1 MQSITIGIFD
11 EHVLIQQSLAS
22 LLDKEETFHVLFG
35 CSETGKLTEQMK
47 SVPVNILIMQIHEF
61 NNDLIELIKK
71 LSFTFPRTKIIIIS
85 YQSTEEIVL
94 KTIKAGA
101 KGFLSKHS
109 SINELNEAILT
120 VRGGYDYYSASITQ
134 LLLTKYISKIKTDEY
149 KEQEATIRSLS
160 SRQVEILRLWGE
172 GYANQDIAD
181 KLFISIRTVES
192 HKNHIMQKLNLK
204 TTVDMVK
211 FAIKNNLIEI

>member
-11 EHVLIQQSLAS
+11 EHLLIQQSLAS
-22 LLDKEETFHVLFG
+22 LLDKEDTFHVLFG
-35 CSETGKLTEQMK
+35 CNETAKLTELMK
-47 SVPVNILIMQIHEF
+47 SAPVNILILHIHEF
-61 NNDLIELIKK
+61 NNDRVEIIKN

-101 KGFLSKHS
+101 KGFLSKHT

-172 GYANQDIAD
+172 GYANQVIAD

>member
-1 MQSITIGIFD
+1 MQNISLGIYD
-11 EHVLIQQSLAS
+11 EHLLIQQAIHS
-22 LLDKEETFHVLFG
+22 LLNEESSLNILFS
-35 CSETGKLTEQMK
+35 CCETEKLADQLK
-47 SVPVNILIMQIHEF
+47 AVPVNILIMHIHDF
-61 NNDLIELIKK
+61 DNSLINLIKK
-71 LSFTFPRTKIIIIS
+71 LSFNFPRTNIIILS
-85 YQSTEEIVL
+85 YYNTEEIVL

-101 KGFLSKHS
+101 KGFLSKHAS
-109 SINELNEAILT
+109 KNELVEAIFT
-120 VRGGYDYYSASITQ
+120 VRSGYDYYSSSITQ
-134 LLLTKYISKIKTDEY
+134 LLLNKYISKLKTDEY
-149 KEQEATIRSLS
+149 REQEITIKSLS
-160 SRQVEILRLWGE
+160 SRQVEILKLWSD

>member
-1 MQSITIGIFD
+1 MQSISLGIYD
-11 EHVLIQQSLAS
+11 EHVLIQQSICS
-22 LLDKEETFHVLFG
+22 LFDGEDSLNIQFVCNEPDKLFDHVK
-35 CSETGKLTEQMK
+35 SEQ
-47 SVPVNILIMQIHEF
+47 VNVLIMHIHDF
-61 NNDLIELIKK
+61 NHLLIDLIKNV
-71 LSFTFPRTKIIIIS
+71 SYNYQRTKIIILS
-85 YQSTEEIVL
+85 YHNTEEIVL

-101 KGFLSKHS
+101 KGFLSKHATK
-109 SINELNEAILT
+109 NELIEAIYT

-134 LLLTKYISKIKTDEY
+134 LLLNKYISKLKTDEY
-149 KEQEATIRSLS
+149 KEQKITIKSLS
-160 SRQVEILRLWGE
+160 SRQVEILKLWGE
-172 GYANQDIAD
+172 GYTNQFIAD

>member
-1 MQSITIGIFD
+1 MQNITIGIFD
-11 EHVLIQQSLAS
+11 EHLLIQQSINALLNGESS
-22 LLDKEETFHVLFG
+22 LSILFL
-35 CSETGKLTEQMK
+35 CSEPEKLQEQMK
-47 SVPVNILIMQIHEF
+47 SVPVNILIMHIHDF
-61 NNDLIELIKK
+61 NNNVVELIKQMS
-71 LSFTFPRTKIIIIS
+71 LNTPRTRIIILS
-85 YQSTEEIVL
+85 YHNAEEIVL

-101 KGFLSKHS
+101 KGFLSKHAS
-109 SINELNEAILT
+109 KNELVEAIYT
-120 VRGGYDYYSASITQ
+120 VRSGYDYYSSSITQ
-134 LLLTKYISKIKTDEY
+134 LLLTKYISKLKTDEY
-149 KEQEATIRSLS
+149 KEQEATIKSLS
-160 SRQVEILRLWGE
+160 VRQVEILKLWGD

>member
-1 MQSITIGIFD
+1 MQSISIGIFD
-11 EHVLIQQSLAS
+11 EHVLIQQSLYTLLNEESS
-22 LLDKEETFHVLFG
+22 LHILFN
-35 CSETGKLTEQMK
+35 CNEAEKITEQLK
-47 SVPVNILIMQIHEF
+47 SVPVNVLLIHIHEF
-61 NNDLIELIKK
+61 NNCIIEMIKK
-71 LSFTFPRTKIIIIS
+71 LSFNFPRTKIIIIS
-85 YQSTEEIVL
+85 YHNTEEIVL

-101 KGFLSKHS
+101 KGFLSKHATKD
-109 SINELNEAILT
+109 ELTEAILT
-120 VRGGYDYYSASITQ
+120 VRGGYDYYSSSITQ
-134 LLLTKYISKIKTDEY
+134 LLLTKYISKLKTDEY
-149 KEQEATIRSLS
+149 KEQEATINSLS

>member
-1 MQSITIGIFD
+1 MQGISIGIFD
-11 EHVLIQQSLAS
+11 EHVLIQQGIYA
-22 LLDKEETFHVLFG
+22 LLNEESSFHILFSCG
-35 CSETGKLTEQMK
+35 EPEKITEQMK
-47 SVPVNILIMQIHEF
+47 SVPVNILLMHIHEF
-61 NNDLIELIKK
+61 NIGLVELLKK
-71 LSFTFPRTKIIIIS
+71 LSFNFPRTKIIIIS
-85 YQSTEEIVL
+85 YLNTEEIVL

-101 KGFLSKHS
+101 KGFLSKHATK
-109 SINELNEAILT
+109 NELTEAILT

-134 LLLTKYISKIKTDEY
+134 LLLTKYISKLKTDEY
-149 KEQEATIRSLS
+149 KEQEATIKSLS
-160 SRQVEILRLWGE
+160 SRQVEILKLWGE
-172 GYANQDIAD
+172 GYSNQDIAD